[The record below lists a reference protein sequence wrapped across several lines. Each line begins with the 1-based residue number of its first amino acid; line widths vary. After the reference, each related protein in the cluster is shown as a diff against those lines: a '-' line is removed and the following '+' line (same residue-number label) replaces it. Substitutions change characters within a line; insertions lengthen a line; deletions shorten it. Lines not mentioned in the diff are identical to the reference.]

1 MAKSNTSANRIKF
14 LAYLVLIVLV
24 NIAGLT
30 LFTRLD
36 LTENDMYSL
45 SDVSQTVVKTLSE
58 PLTIHVFFTKNL
70 PAPHNS
76 TERYLHD
83 LLEEYAIYA
92 NKNFNYRFHDVN
104 PDVAGSAAGAAETQ
118 RLAETYGINP
128 VQIQAIENDEIKFQR
143 AYMGL
148 VIVHGDLVEKIP
160 AITTTDGLEYKLT
173 TAIQKLNNKISALL
187 RVKDKIQVR
196 LIQSSSLDQ
205 IAPYMGLK
213 DLPQLPSE
221 IESLVK
227 KLNGRMYDRLA
238 FERVDPTISP
248 DLNTEVETHHIM
260 NLKWPDLGNGK
271 VVAGTGAVGML
282 IRHGDKTASIPL
294 LQVIQIPIIGTQY
307 QLADPN
313 AIETAIND
321 HVEAMIDIN
330 EDIGYLADH
339 GAPGLSGPSPMGP
352 MPGQSPDS
360 LETFRS
366 LAEKNYAIR
375 EVKLKE
381 GSIPDSFN
389 TLIIAGPNEP
399 FSDYALFQIDQFL
412 MKGKNLAIFYDT
424 FNEAKMPMQG
434 MLQQPSGQYVPVNT
448 GLEKLLEHYGAT
460 VQPAIV
466 MDENCFKQQMGQQMG
481 GGERSLYFAPMI
493 KNENISKDFDFMK
506 GIRGLVAFK
515 MSPVTVDAERIKAN
529 GLKSSVLFRSS
540 EKSWEMRDHIN
551 LNPMMIAPP
560 PPDTKRTGLNLAMLI
575 TGEFPSYF
583 AGKPVPEKPQKKSDD
598 PSKDTDADPSDSEDA
613 QENNKSEDK
622 PATPPEI
629 DLSRITGDEKV
640 IEKGR
645 PGKIVLVGS
654 SEMLKDIILDEEGR
668 SPNAVWVLNT
678 LDYLNNR
685 ENVAVMRSKEQRL
698 NPLMDAGPM
707 VKTAIKVFNT
717 IGLTILVILSGLV
730 VYFRRSARK
739 RKIQGMFV

>member
-1 MAKSNTSANRIKF
+1 MAKQTTSTNRIKF
-14 LAYLVLIVLV
+14 LAYIVLIILV
-24 NIAGLT
+24 NIAGMT
-30 LFTRLD
+30 LFARLD
-36 LTENDMYSL
+36 LTENKMYSL
-45 SDVSQTVVKTLSE
+45 SDVSKTVVKTLSE

-92 NKNFNYRFHDVN
+92 SSNFNYRFYDVN
-104 PDVAGSAAGAAETQ
+104 PNGAGSGAGAEETQ

-160 AITTTDGLEYKLT
+160 AITMTDGLEYKLT
-173 TAIQKLNNKISALL
+173 TAMQKLNNKISALL

-213 DLPQLPSE
+213 DLPRLPSE
-221 IESLVK
+221 VESLVK
-227 KLNGRMYDRLA
+227 KLNGRMYDRLV
-238 FERVDPTISP
+238 FERVDPSVDP
-248 DLNTEVETHHIM
+248 GLNSEIETQHIM
-260 NLKWPDLGNGK
+260 SLKWPELDSGK
-271 VVAGTGAVGML
+271 VAAGTGAIGIL
-282 IRHGDKTASIPL
+282 IRHSDKTISIPL

-307 QLADPN
+307 QLSELS

-321 HVEAMIDIN
+321 QVEAMIDIN

-339 GAPGLSGPSPMGP
+339 GTPGLYGPSPMAP
-352 MPGQSPDS
+352 MPRQSPDS

-366 LAEKNYAIR
+366 LAEKNYTVR
-375 EVKLKE
+375 EVKLKD
-381 GSIPDSFN
+381 GVIPDSFN
-389 TLIIAGPNEP
+389 ALVIAGPKEP
-399 FSDYALFQIDQFL
+399 FSDYALFQIDQYL

-424 FNEAKMPMQG
+424 IQESAAPMQG
-434 MLQQPSGQYVPVNT
+434 MFQQPTGQYVPVNT

-460 VQPAIV
+460 VQPSIV
-466 MDENCFKQQMGQQMG
+466 MDENCFKQQVSQQMG

-493 KNENISKDFDFMK
+493 KNENISKDFPFMK
-506 GIRGLVAFK
+506 GIRGLVAYK
-515 MSPVTVDAERIKAN
+515 ISPVTVDAEKIKAN
-529 GLKSSVLFRSS
+529 GLQSSVLFRSS

-551 LNPMMIAPP
+551 LNPMMISPP
-560 PPDTKRTGLNLAMLI
+560 SPGSDKASRNLAMMI
-575 TGEFPSYF
+575 SGEFPSYF
-583 AGKPVPEKPQKKSDD
+583 AGKPIPEKPIEQKDD
-598 PSKDTDADPSDSEDA
+598 KTDDTDESPTDSDQTTKAPETDN
-613 QENNKSEDK
+613 QPVTK
-622 PATPPEI
+622 PEI
-629 DLSRITGDEKV
+629 DLSQIKGDKKI

-645 PGKIVLVGS
+645 PGKIILVGS

-668 SPNAVWVLNT
+668 SPNAVWVMNV

-685 ENVAVMRSKEQRL
+685 ENTAVMRSKEQRL
-698 NPLMDAGPM
+698 NPLTDAGPM

-717 IGLTILVILSGLV
+717 IGLSILVILSGLV

-739 RKIQGMFV
+739 RKIQAMFA

>member
-1 MAKSNTSANRIKF
+1 MAKTHTSANRIKF

-30 LFTRLD
+30 LFTRMD
-36 LTENDMYSL
+36 LTENDMFSL
-45 SDVSQTVVKTLSE
+45 SDISQTVVKTLSE

-70 PAPHNS
+70 PAPHNG

-92 NKNFNYRFHDVN
+92 NRNFNYQFHDVN

-196 LIQSSSLDQ
+196 LVQSSSLDQ

-213 DLPQLPSE
+213 ELPQLPSE

-238 FERVDPTISP
+238 FERVDPTITP
-248 DLNTEVETHHIM
+248 DLNTEVEAHHIM

-271 VVAGTGAVGML
+271 VAAGTGAVGML
-282 IRHGDKTASIPL
+282 IRHGDKTASVPL

-307 QLADPN
+307 QLADLN
-313 AIETAIND
+313 AVETAIND

-339 GAPGLSGPSPMGP
+339 GAPGLNGPSPMGP
-352 MPGQSPDS
+352 MPGQNPDS

-366 LAEKNYAIR
+366 LAEKNYSIR

-381 GSIPDSFN
+381 EAIPDSFN
-389 TLIIAGPNEP
+389 TLVIAGPNEP

-424 FNEAKMPMQG
+424 FNEAKVPMQG
-434 MLQQPSGQYVPVNT
+434 MLQQPSGQHIPVNT
-448 GLEKLLEHYGAT
+448 GLEKLLEHYGAA

-506 GIRGLVAFK
+506 GIRGLVGFK
-515 MSPVTVDAERIKAN
+515 MSPVTADAERIKAN

-551 LNPMMIAPP
+551 LNPMMISPP
-560 PPDTKRTGLNLAMLI
+560 SPDVKRTSLNLAMLI

-583 AGKPVPEKPQKKSDD
+583 AGKPVPEKPQKKPDD
-598 PSKDTDADPSDSEDA
+598 LSKDTDADPSDSEDA
-613 QENNKSEDK
+613 PEKNKSEDK

-698 NPLMDAGPM
+698 NPLVDAGPM
-707 VKTAIKVFNT
+707 VKTAIKV
-717 IGLTILVILSGLV
+717 
-730 VYFRRSARK
+730 
-739 RKIQGMFV
+739 